1 MHTYPHNSKQIPKHP
16 GHDLLILFVLI
27 STFFLS
33 LCKFKTLQSIQNLH
47 IKKDKTLQS
56 IQNLHIK
63 KDFGESIQ

>member
-1 MHTYPHNSKQIPKHP
+1 MIFNSFCI
-16 GHDLLILFVLI
+16 DFYI
-27 STFFLS
+27 FLS

-63 KDFGESIQ
+63 KDFGESIQVNLF